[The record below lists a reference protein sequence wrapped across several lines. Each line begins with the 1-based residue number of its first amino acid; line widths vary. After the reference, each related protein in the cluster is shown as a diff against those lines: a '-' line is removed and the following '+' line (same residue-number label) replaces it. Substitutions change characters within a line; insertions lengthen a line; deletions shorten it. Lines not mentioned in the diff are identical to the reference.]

1 MIIFNPPP
9 REFIKGEL
17 IVANPETPTPIGFLD
32 CLAVSDGS
40 KPFIANGIACSYGE
54 PNPVDFRG
62 TRYHGIYKHADYIL
76 ADNFISGVKY
86 LHEFLDQNPEFFIN
100 SMVDDG
106 TINMLV
112 RCNRIIERAFQ
123 WVDRDSHLS
132 SPHWDKIQEISQL
145 SSFNVNLYMEQLS
158 GAPQAFP
165 DITGDTNTIPMRLYL
180 AIPEEYKDLLKP

>member
-54 PNPVDFRG
+54 TNPVDFRG
-62 TRYHGIYKHADYIL
+62 TRFHTICKHADYIL

-86 LHEFLDQNPEFFIN
+86 LHEYLDANPEFFIN

-106 TINMLV
+106 TIAMLAK
-112 RCNRIIERAFQ
+112 CNRVIERAFQ
-123 WVDRDSHLS
+123 WVDRDNHLA
-132 SPHWDKIQEISQL
+132 SPHWEKVQEISQL
-145 SSFNVNLYMEQLS
+145 GSFCINLYMEQLS

-165 DITGDTNTIPMRLYL
+165 DITGAANTVPMRLYL
-180 AIPEEYKDLLKP
+180 SLPKEYKDLLKP